1 MVKVNLVID
10 HKNWKFRYPK
20 INLFI
25 TKSIKKILLSI
36 FSSHKNNF
44 EISILLTGSK
54 NMKNLNK
61 KFRKINKDTD
71 VLSFP
76 AEEKN
81 FFEKD
86 LKSKKKVYL
95 GDVALS
101 YQYIEAITK
110 KQNSNFDDYFKKY
123 PLVYKRV
130 MNGEGVIDRVGREED
145 KQLIAMNIGYIN
157 HDRARKMLFK
167 IMEENIEGWWD

>member
-20 INLFI
+20 VNLFI
-25 TKSIKKILLSI
+25 TKNIKKFLLSI

-76 AEEKN
+76 AEEKV
-81 FFEKD
+81 FFEKNF
-86 LKSKKKVYL
+86 KSKKKVYL
-95 GDVALS
+95 GDLALS
-101 YQYIEAITK
+101 YQYIEDITK
-110 KQNSNFDDYFKKY
+110 KQKTNFDYYFKKM
-123 PLVYKRV
+123 LVH
-130 MNGEGVIDRVGREED
+130 GV
-145 KQLIAMNIGYIN
+145 LHLIGYEHN
-157 HDRARKMLFK
+157 SLKNYKKMSLLEKK
-167 IMEENIEGWWD
+167 IIRNI

>member
-1 MVKVNLVID
+1 MIIKKKSQMVKVNLVID
-10 HKNWKFRYPK
+10 HKNWKFKYPK
-20 INLFI
+20 LNLFL

-36 FSSHKNNF
+36 FSSYKTNF

-76 AEEKN
+76 AEEKD
-81 FFEKD
+81 FFNKD

-110 KQNSNFDDYFKKY
+110 KQKTSFDDYFKKM
-123 PLVYKRV
+123 LVH
-130 MNGEGVIDRVGREED
+130 G
-145 KQLIAMNIGYIN
+145 LLHLIGYEHN
-157 HDRARKMLFK
+157 SFKNYKKMSLLEKK
-167 IMEENIEGWWD
+167 IIRNI

>member
-1 MVKVNLVID
+1 MIIKKKSQMVKVNLVID
-10 HKNWKFRYPK
+10 HKNWKLRYPK
-20 INLFI
+20 VNLFLI
-25 TKSIKKILLSI
+25 KSIKKILLSI
-36 FSSHKNNF
+36 FSSHKTHF

-54 NMKNLNK
+54 NMRNLNK

-76 AEEKN
+76 AEEKE
-81 FFEKD
+81 FFDKD

-110 KQNSNFDDYFKKY
+110 KQKTSFDDYFKKM
-123 PLVYKRV
+123 LVHGVLHLIGHEHNSLKKYKK
-130 MNGEGVIDRVGREED
+130 MSLLEKKII
-145 KQLIAMNIGYIN
+145 KNI
-157 HDRARKMLFK
+157 
-167 IMEENIEGWWD
+167 